1 MNMTLSIYQLK
12 TGSHARELRGLRFK
26 ELSAKGVKPNYYDY
40 DLVYSN
46 NYPNREVSLDKI
58 FETFNDN
65 RPVGFTG
72 QSLSVSD
79 IIVIEKPDK
88 TSAFYIDNTGFVELP
103 DFAVDHMFQ
112 VSKFREEIVYSLN
125 VIDVFDVIL
134 DLDMIEKLTQDEI
147 REIVNEAKSE
157 MSLEW
162 FQAIQGVI
170 ENYVERRDSKESER

>member
-1 MNMTLSIYQLK
+1 MRTTLSIYQLQS
-12 TGSHARELRGLRFK
+12 GSHTRELRGLRFK
-26 ELSAKGVKPNYYDY
+26 ELSAIGVKPNYYDY

-46 NYPNREVSLDKI
+46 NYLNREVSLDKI

-65 RPVGFTG
+65 KPVGFTG
-72 QSLSVSD
+72 HSLSVSD
-79 IIVIEKPDK
+79 VIVIEKPDNI
-88 TSAFYIDNTGFVELP
+88 SAFYIDNIGFIELP

-125 VIDVFDVIL
+125 AIDVFDVIR
-134 DLDMIEKLTQDEI
+134 DLDMMEKLTQDEI

-170 ENYVERRDSKESER
+170 ENYVEHRDSKDKER